1 MRLLS
6 TALCTTVAVALL
18 AGCSGNMSQP
28 GTSGPS
34 AGGGTQSS
42 FDSHGKFVP
51 HFSYPASLVP
61 KGQVGVRGQALKTK
75 FAPQAKK
82 RAAEGGIY
90 GSQFYAGLIAGYPHK
105 NTSNGP
111 PTCTLGASYANSI
124 AVDGKG
130 NLIDPDGGSRS
141 IIVYQ
146 GPGMCGSEIGEIP
159 DYYGQPSD
167 ASSAD
172 AATGEIA
179 VGNIFG
185 TSGAGGIAIC
195 SLSAGCTSYLT
206 NSNMYEVAG
215 VAMANNGDCWASAT
229 NSLGTATLTYFQGCT
244 GSGQAATGFQNTY
257 YGGLDIDAN
266 GNLVSIDAF
275 TPAVRVYSGCNP
287 NCTLVAGPF
296 SLIGDA
302 VFGHLN
308 KQSMTFATGDYELGQ
323 IDVYYY
329 SPTSLTY
336 WYSFN
341 NGLDP
346 SEDVEGAAYNPR
358 SRQ

>member
-1 MRLLS
+1 
-6 TALCTTVAVALL
+6 
-18 AGCSGNMSQP
+18 MSP

-34 AGGGTQSS
+34 AAGQTQSQ

-51 HFSYPASLVP
+51 HWSYPASLIP
-61 KGQVGVRGQALKTK
+61 KGQIGLRGDTLRTK
-75 FAPQAKK
+75 PAPDAKK
-82 RAAEGGIY
+82 RAGAGGIY
-90 GSQFYAGLIAGYPHK
+90 GSQFFAGLIAGYPHK

-111 PTCTLGASYANSI
+111 PTCTLGASYPNGI

-130 NLIDPDGGSRS
+130 NLIDPDGGTRTV
-141 IIVYQ
+141 IVYA
-146 GPGMCGSEIGEIP
+146 GPGMCGSEIGSIS
-159 DYYGQPSD
+159 DGYGQPSD
-167 ASSAD
+167 ASSAN

-185 TSGAGGIAIC
+185 TSGAGGISLC
-195 SLSAGCTSYLT
+195 SISAGCTSFLT

-229 NSLGTATLTYFQGCT
+229 NSLGTATLTYFAGCT
-244 GSGQAATGFQNTY
+244 GAGVAATGWQNTY

-266 GNLVSIDAF
+266 GNLVAIDAF
-275 TPAVRVYSGCNP
+275 TPALRVYSGCNP
-287 NCTLVAGPF
+287 ACSLVSGPF
-296 SLIGDA
+296 PLQNDA

-308 KQSMTFATGDYELGQ
+308 KQSMTFAAGDYVNGA

-341 NGLDP
+341 NGLGVSD
-346 SEDVEGAAYNPR
+346 DVEGAAYNPR